1 MWKYQCKRHLLFLFG
16 AAIFG
21 AVIFGLLG
29 YSEDALQ
36 QAAEMANFE
45 EILEIPYLEYIVGAI
60 FGAGAANGMLLLTY
74 IVQRYH
80 MSFWFVY
87 LIVFFLFSPMTAIGT
102 LVLIPTIFV
111 CIYGWLTI
119 PNRSEHKNLKKNKVN
134 SVAEVERVYRL
145 HHKYLSEYEDL
156 AKKVWDYTMRIT
168 LSYIIGLLVVFLLI
182 LWIDNMLVLMLSVFA
197 YGMLYLIM
205 ARKKAM
211 AMQPIISLL
220 YDECNPEAC
229 ASVIF
234 ALAKKARKRKSFPLP
249 QYLAQ
254 CMIFLNDPHLAADI
268 MVTCERNRGAI
279 QFPYYTVMGYA
290 YYQLGDRGMVKF
302 QLDECEKAGAGTNNQ
317 AVALLREQ
325 CLTGI
330 KNKLDL
336 MDKKFDSC
344 KQYFRAI
351 LEATPF
357 ECQRVDAHYYLG
369 LIAFVDRDLDDAKY
383 HFNYVEGH
391 GNTMYFKEKA
401 KSFLA
406 TIAKHEETVEEV

>member
-1 MWKYQCKRHLLFLFG
+1 MWKYQCKRHLLLLFG

-87 LIVFFLFSPMTAIGT
+87 LIVFFLFSPMAAIGT

-290 YYQLGDRGMVKF
+290 YYQLWLNSNLMNVRKQVP
-302 QLDECEKAGAGTNNQ
+302 
-317 AVALLREQ
+317 VRIIRRLL
-325 CLTGI
+325 C
-330 KNKLDL
+330 
-336 MDKKFDSC
+336 
-344 KQYFRAI
+344 
-351 LEATPF
+351 
-357 ECQRVDAHYYLG
+357 
-369 LIAFVDRDLDDAKY
+369 
-383 HFNYVEGH
+383 
-391 GNTMYFKEKA
+391 
-401 KSFLA
+401 
-406 TIAKHEETVEEV
+406 